1 MLINMNEVC
10 NLIEMDRVTI
20 RSKMQDGI
28 FPKIKG
34 RCGNNQMWS
43 LQDVRDWL
51 KVFEWQVMNLT
62 NDGIS
67 AWKIGRELRTSAER
81 AQKTIDKFRN
91 DCVILYIN
99 IINPDRWIYYSY
111 IDWFIIY
118 FYNRYVTTVFGC
130 NICHVIN

>member
-34 RCGNNQMWS
+34 KCGNNQMWS

-51 KVFEWQVMNLT
+51 KVFEWQVMNLA
-62 NDGIS
+62 NDGKS

-91 DCVILYIN
+91 DDYEKPRPLYIDSFTRVLSVSAN
-99 IINPDRWIYYSY
+99 LTN
-111 IDWFIIY
+111 
-118 FYNRYVTTVFGC
+118 NRE
-130 NICHVIN
+130 I